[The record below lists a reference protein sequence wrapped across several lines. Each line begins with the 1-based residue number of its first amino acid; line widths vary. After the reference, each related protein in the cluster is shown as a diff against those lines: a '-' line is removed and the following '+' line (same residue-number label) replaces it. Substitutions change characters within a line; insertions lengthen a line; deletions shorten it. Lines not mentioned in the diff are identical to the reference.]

1 MKLTRFYEDWLVWTN
16 NFPRRRSRKRCGK
29 RFTRNCCAL
38 LKQCILWRME
48 GKTTFIKGGTFL
60 LNRKKMYIIDILLAV
75 DFIVLA
81 LSGFAIHFS
90 DGKVW
95 AIMHSITA
103 VLCIVL
109 VVLHI
114 RRLSVNLKK
123 WFILFW
129 SSTSLLGLKRAHRIV
144 RKLNINIAKSEKY
157 EEVSDLVKL
166 FEWKKI
172 ALNAQSSGCR

>member
-1 MKLTRFYEDWLVWTN
+1 M
-16 NFPRRRSRKRCGK
+16 
-29 RFTRNCCAL
+29 
-38 LKQCILWRME
+38 QCILWRME

-81 LSGFAIHFS
+81 LSGFAIHFT

-123 WFILFW
+123 
-129 SSTSLLGLKRAHRIV
+129 
-144 RKLNINIAKSEKY
+144 
-157 EEVSDLVKL
+157 
-166 FEWKKI
+166 
-172 ALNAQSSGCR
+172 

>member
-1 MKLTRFYEDWLVWTN
+1 
-16 NFPRRRSRKRCGK
+16 
-29 RFTRNCCAL
+29 
-38 LKQCILWRME
+38 ME

-81 LSGFAIHFS
+81 LSGFAIHFT

-123 WFILFW
+123 
-129 SSTSLLGLKRAHRIV
+129 
-144 RKLNINIAKSEKY
+144 
-157 EEVSDLVKL
+157 
-166 FEWKKI
+166 
-172 ALNAQSSGCR
+172 